1 MLFIHLTIPISLTLM
16 AYWLLKDCKFKARLR
31 LLNIKI
37 KGFFCPIFER
47 IADDVEQY

>member
-1 MLFIHLTIPISLTLM
+1 MKYLPLTNLLSITLM

-47 IADDVEQY
+47 IADDCEIY